1 MAGGNKSL
9 GRFIL
14 DGILPAPRGMPQ
26 IEVSFDIDANGIL
39 NVAAQDKG
47 TGKEQRIT
55 IQAASGLS
63 DAEIEQMQRDA
74 EEHAEEDRK
83 RREAAEVRNRADTA
97 AYEADKLLRDQE
109 DKLDDDLKTELE
121 GKIAALRAAL
131 EAESDETAPIES
143 ALEELNQTLMKVGER
158 AYAAQQAE
166 QAAGGADP
174 ATPDDQPEDDDTV
187 EGEFREV

>member
-1 MAGGNKSL
+1 
-9 GRFIL
+9 
-14 DGILPAPRGMPQ
+14 MPQ

-63 DAEIEQMQRDA
+63 DSEIEQMQRDA

-83 RREAAEVRNRADTA
+83 RREAAEIRNRADTA

-109 DKLDDDLKTELE
+109 DKLDDDLKAELE

-131 EAESDETAPIES
+131 EAESDATAPIES
-143 ALEELNQTLMKVGER
+143 ALEELNATLMKVGER

-166 QAAGGADP
+166 QQSAGGADP
-174 ATPDDQPEDDDTV
+174 AGPDNQPDDDDDTV